1 MNLIEI
7 FKPGKHT
14 AMSGQVIEFT
24 EADLQAAA
32 AAYDTALHEA
42 PLTVGH
48 PKDNLPAYGWVK
60 SLQFADGSMK
70 VEPDQVDPEFAELVS
85 KGRFKK
91 ISASW
96 YTPDAP
102 ANPRPGT
109 LYLRHVA
116 FLGAQPPAIKGLKSA
131 SFSDSAE
138 GVLEFADWADLDNA
152 DLWRRMREWL
162 ISKFST
168 EDADA
173 VIPAYVVD
181 SLKAD
186 AMREDIATT
195 PGYQEHQPQ
204 PGVNQVSKTE
214 GGAAAKPG
222 AAPAGSADFA
232 EQQRQLNEREAAL
245 AAREKAIKKT
255 EFEEFAESLVKSGQ
269 LLPKD
274 KARTVALME
283 ALPASGVVVEFGEG
297 DKTTETP
304 ILDVFKTFISGLP
317 KVVEFS
323 EVGHKGVQA
332 ESATDGQTDRQIADR
347 AHAYKVKREESGQFI
362 SYAEAVNAVHAGTD
376 KE

>member
-1 MNLIEI
+1 VNLIEI

-70 VEPDQVDPEFAELVS
+70 VEPDQVDPEFAELVG

-102 ANPRPGT
+102 ANPKPGVM
-109 LYLRHVA
+109 YLRHVA

-131 SFSDSAE
+131 SFSDSSE

-162 ISKFST
+162 ISKFGT
-168 EDADA
+168 EDADT

-186 AMREDIATT
+186 AMQEDTAVN
-195 PGYQEHQPQ
+195 PSYQEHQPQ
-204 PGVNQVSKTE
+204 PGVSQVNKLE

-222 AAPAGSADFA
+222 AAHAGSADFA
-232 EQQRQLNEREAAL
+232 EKQRQLNEREVAL

-255 EFEEFAESLVKSGQ
+255 EFDEFAEGLVKSGQ

-274 KARTVALME
+274 KARTIAFME
-283 ALPASGVVVEFGEG
+283 ALPADGVVVEFAEG

-304 ILDVFKTFISGLP
+304 MLDVFKAFLAGMP

-323 EVGHKGVQA
+323 EVGNKGVKA
-332 ESATDGQTDRQIADR
+332 DSPTDGQTDRQLADR

-362 SYAEAVNAVHAGTD
+362 SYAEAVNAVHAGND

>member
-32 AAYDTALHEA
+32 AAYDIALHEA

-60 SLQFADGSMK
+60 SMQFADGSMK

-102 ANPRPGT
+102 ANPKPGS

-131 SFSDSAE
+131 SFSDSSE

-186 AMREDIATT
+186 AMQEDATT
-195 PGYQEHQPQ
+195 SPGFQEHQPQ
-204 PGVNQVSKTE
+204 PGVSQVNPSQ

-222 AAPAGSADFA
+222 AAPAGGADFA
-232 EQQRQLNEREAAL
+232 EQQRQLTEREAAL
-245 AAREKAIKKT
+245 AAREKAIKKA
-255 EFEEFAESLVKSGQ
+255 EFDEFAEGLVKSGQ

-274 KARTVALME
+274 KARTVAFME
-283 ALPASGVVVEFGEG
+283 ALPANGVVVEFGEG

-323 EVGHKGVQA
+323 EVGDKGVKA
-332 ESATDGQTDRQIADR
+332 DATTDGQSDRQIADR
-347 AHAYKVKREESGQFI
+347 AHAYKVKREEAGQFI